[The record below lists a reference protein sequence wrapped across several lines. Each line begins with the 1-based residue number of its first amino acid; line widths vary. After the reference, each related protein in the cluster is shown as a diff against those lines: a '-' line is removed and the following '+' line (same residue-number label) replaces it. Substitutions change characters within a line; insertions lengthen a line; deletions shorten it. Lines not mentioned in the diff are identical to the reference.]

1 MGSPI
6 TSWEGAAAHFTGAD
20 SGLGLGIILLV
31 AILLTVVPIW
41 HTARHEAKLYA
52 KHKAM
57 QAARPLRR
65 PSAGGA
71 VERSRHRQLSGAART
86 GPCASRRRR
95 PPGSSCV
102 RAPTGRR
109 SDP

>member
-20 SGLGLGIILLV
+20 SGLGLGIILLA

-57 QAARPLRR
+57 
-65 PSAGGA
+65 
-71 VERSRHRQLSGAART
+71 
-86 GPCASRRRR
+86 
-95 PPGSSCV
+95 
-102 RAPTGRR
+102 
-109 SDP
+109 